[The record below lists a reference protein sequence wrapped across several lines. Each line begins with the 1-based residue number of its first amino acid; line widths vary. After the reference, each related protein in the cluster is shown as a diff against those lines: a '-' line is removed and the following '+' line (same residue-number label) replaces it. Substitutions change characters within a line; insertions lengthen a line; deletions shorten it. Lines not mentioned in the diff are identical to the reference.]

1 MDIGTTL
8 SRAFKIV
15 LKHRA
20 LWLLGFLA
28 SLAGSI
34 GNAFNFN
41 PPSSSFSPAGPGDS
55 LSPELERFFD
65 QLSQNAGVIFAG
77 LAGLLCVT
85 LVISIVLWLVSII
98 ASGGLVGGVQQIEET
113 GTTTFGSA
121 WSVGI
126 SKFWPLLGLNVL
138 LALPGIALLA
148 LFLVLLVLVLFGNS
162 LALSD
167 AAATGDERAA
177 VASLGGALLLICG
190 GGVLACIGLIY
201 LLLASA
207 LQVFGERAI
216 VIENLGVFDALRKG
230 WEVFRNN
237 LGNIILIALLM
248 FVISIVVGF
257 VTAIV
262 AGLLFAPVLAGILLS
277 VSSEGSV
284 GTATIVLGVLTF
296 TVVIIISAII
306 AALFTVFY
314 STTWTLAYRQFTG
327 RGLSPVATTPAPLP
341 TA

>member
-8 SRAFKIV
+8 SRAFNIV

-28 SLAGSI
+28 SLASSTGST
-34 GNAFNFN
+34 FNFN
-41 PPSSSFSPAGPGDS
+41 PPSGSFSPAGPGDS

-65 QLSQNAGVIFAG
+65 QLSQNAGLIFAG
-77 LAGLLCVT
+77 LAGFLCVA

-138 LALPGIALLA
+138 LALPGIVLLV
-148 LFLVLLVLVLFGNS
+148 LFLVLLGGS
-162 LALSD
+162 LIPFLAG
-167 AAATGDERAA
+167 AATGDERAA
-177 VASLGGALLLICG
+177 VGFAGGVLLLMCG

-207 LQVFGERAI
+207 LYVFGERAI

-248 FVISIVVGF
+248 FVISIVIGF

-262 AGLLFAPVLAGILLS
+262 AGLLFAPVLVSILLG
-277 VSSEGSV
+277 VSNEGSV
-284 GTATIVLGVLTF
+284 GIATIILGALTF
-296 TVVIIISAII
+296 IVVIIISAII
-306 AALFTVFY
+306 AALFTAFY